1 MIKMVIRKEDLF
13 KILYYMLWVIFN
25 MAFFFLKQTELQ
37 YMVNTSSLYNDICLL
52 VGVSL
57 ILLFFL
63 TRTFTV
69 KELIIYVCVAI
80 LIGTS
85 LVTLHDKYLMVA
97 LGFIL
102 LGRTIDAEELVR
114 VDIAVKIFVLGT
126 VLFMCFIGYLP
137 NYTKLINGSYKQGFG
152 FSHPNGLAG
161 ITFIILLE
169 WMYIR
174 YKKIKIWEYVLI
186 IVFASAVWNVAAS
199 RTNAYTFILIFVC
212 LILSKVFPKL
222 FKSKIVINFLALLP
236 LIITIVSF
244 GLIRLYEKGNAY
256 VLAINEI
263 LTRRITQA
271 SLLLDR
277 YGVSMFGQYVNTRG
291 TRSVD
296 YSSDAL
302 FSVDMLYIAVPI
314 KYGVFILALLVIG
327 YFFFIKR
334 SAAKGNYKL
343 VLMATYFII
352 MGFAETYLYRLQYNF
367 TLALLLT
374 YVNERSYLKGVTVGE
389 RKKQYKKEL
398 HVSDG
403 L

>member
-1 MIKMVIRKEDLF
+1 
-13 KILYYMLWVIFN
+13 
-25 MAFFFLKQTELQ
+25 
-37 YMVNTSSLYNDICLL
+37 
-52 VGVSL
+52 
-57 ILLFFL
+57 
-63 TRTFTV
+63 
-69 KELIIYVCVAI
+69 
-80 LIGTS
+80 
-85 LVTLHDKYLMVA
+85 
-97 LGFIL
+97 L

-263 LTRRITQA
+263 LTRRITHA